1 MATTDQRKTVPYPNL
16 DTWTFTLESKV
27 ASILLDYFTSNY
39 DQSNMFMGKIRSFV
53 YTAAQYNHDPMG
65 CANAVQDDLTNLFGY
80 YFEESQVTVN
90 HKDAEED
97 NGKYD
102 LYINIE
108 VKDTRERITQSRIIQ
123 IDGTRLA
130 RMLKYNNEGV
140 LIHEWKT
147 NI

>member
-1 MATTDQRKTVPYPNL
+1 
-16 DTWTFTLESKV
+16 
-27 ASILLDYFTSNY
+27 
-39 DQSNMFMGKIRSFV
+39 MGKIRSFV

-108 VKDTRERITQSRIIQ
+108 VKDTRERITQSRVIQ

-140 LIHEWKT
+140 LIDEWKT

>member
-53 YTAAQYNHDPMG
+53 YTAAQYNHNPMG

-80 YFEESQVTVN
+80 YFEESQVIVN
-90 HKDAEED
+90 HKDTEED

-102 LYINIE
+102 LYIDIE
-108 VKDTRERITQSRIIQ
+108 VKDTRERINQSRIIK

-130 RMLKYNNEGV
+130 RMLKYNNEGP
-140 LIHEWKT
+140 LIDEWKT

>member
-53 YTAAQYNHDPMG
+53 DTAAQYNHDPMG

-108 VKDTRERITQSRIIQ
+108 VKDTRERITQSRVIQ

-140 LIHEWKT
+140 LIDEWKT

>member
-39 DQSNMFMGKIRSFV
+39 DQSNMFMGQIRSFV
-53 YTAAQYNHDPMG
+53 YTAAQHNHNPMG

-90 HKDAEED
+90 HKDTEED

-102 LYINIE
+102 LYIDIE
-108 VKDTRERITQSRIIQ
+108 VKDTRERINQSRIIK

-140 LIHEWKT
+140 LIDEWKT

>member
-1 MATTDQRKTVPYPNL
+1 MATTDQRKTIPYPNL

-53 YTAAQYNHDPMG
+53 YTAAQHNHNPMG
-65 CANAVQDDLTNLFGY
+65 CANAVQDDLINLFGY

-90 HKDAEED
+90 HKDTEED

-102 LYINIE
+102 LYIDIE
-108 VKDTRERITQSRIIQ
+108 VKDTRERINQSRIIK

-140 LIHEWKT
+140 LIDEWKT

>member
-90 HKDAEED
+90 MIYTSISKSKIRA
-97 NGKYD
+97 NV
-102 LYINIE
+102 LRSL
-108 VKDTRERITQSRIIQ
+108 VLSR
-123 IDGTRLA
+123 
-130 RMLKYNNEGV
+130 
-140 LIHEWKT
+140 
-147 NI
+147 

>member
-80 YFEESQVTVN
+80 YFEESQVTVK

-108 VKDTRERITQSRIIQ
+108 VKDTRERITQSRVIQ

-140 LIHEWKT
+140 LIDEWKT

>member
-16 DTWTFTLESKV
+16 DAWTFTLESKV

-53 YTAAQYNHDPMG
+53 YTAAQHNHNPMG

-90 HKDAEED
+90 HKDTEED

-102 LYINIE
+102 LYIDIE
-108 VKDTRERITQSRIIQ
+108 VKDTRERINQSRIIK

-140 LIHEWKT
+140 LIDEWKT

>member
-1 MATTDQRKTVPYPNL
+1 
-16 DTWTFTLESKV
+16 
-27 ASILLDYFTSNY
+27 
-39 DQSNMFMGKIRSFV
+39 MGKIRSFV
-53 YTAAQYNHDPMG
+53 YTAAQHNHNPMG
-65 CANAVQDDLTNLFGY
+65 CANVVQDDLTNLFGY

-90 HKDAEED
+90 HKDTEED

-102 LYINIE
+102 LYIDIE
-108 VKDTRERITQSRIIQ
+108 VKDTRERINQSRIIK

-140 LIHEWKT
+140 LIDEWKT

>member
-53 YTAAQYNHDPMG
+53 YTAAKHNHNPMG

-90 HKDAEED
+90 HKDTEED

-102 LYINIE
+102 LYIDIE
-108 VKDTRERITQSRIIQ
+108 VKDTRERINQSRIIK

-140 LIHEWKT
+140 LIDEWKT